1 MYAQH
6 ILAEQRM
13 VRKKRDKSGLCL
25 YTRKGD
31 NKRHGDV
38 QIEKYAACKAAS
50 KMTPCEPS
58 AYMGNTLLGVC
69 LSRSLWLRGQ
79 LKYRCLLTHTHVC

>member
-38 QIEKYAACKAAS
+38 QIEKYAACKAA
-50 KMTPCEPS
+50 
-58 AYMGNTLLGVC
+58 
-69 LSRSLWLRGQ
+69 Q
-79 LKYRCLLTHTHVC
+79 